1 MLAAGVTLS
10 SLNHSKAF
18 HMAGDL
24 TLYRNHVLFL
34 SHSFF
39 IKDNRRELLL
49 HAHKYDFDIRFF
61 HELSDFVAA
70 VEQAGGDSLF
80 VIDLD
85 ALYNMQSDLRDRRK
99 TLMLGELLQRLPA
112 GQRYVYLQSERQG
125 SRFLLQQRLVD
136 SHCLAYAEK
145 PIPNDVLVDKLFNLF
160 VQRKR
165 DDLVRVVMLGAPPGW
180 DEAALLAG
188 RVDIVHHTDPQT
200 LHLRV
205 KELQPDI
212 VLITDVE
219 YERTEAVVRVLKR
232 NIEADPVREITLL
245 QGRPAPDQAR
255 RALDSGFDALLA
267 MDDPALLA
275 RQLLNRADKIRIS
288 RDLIGKDR
296 ATGLLNKIGLQKK
309 AQALIRRA
317 AAEASPLCFG
327 VIDIDRFKTIN
338 DTWGHYFGDIVIKR
352 LSLTLAPHLDE
363 GDLLSRFGGE
373 EFVVVFRDCT
383 LEQGWRRLDAMRR
396 AFGAIAFETGPG
408 DVRHFSFSGG
418 LAAYP
423 AQRSENELFL
433 RADAMLYEAKE
444 GGRNQIRPLPQAE
457 AQTA

>member
-1 MLAAGVTLS
+1 
-10 SLNHSKAF
+10 
-18 HMAGDL
+18 MAGDFP
-24 TLYRNHVLFL
+24 LYKNNVLFL

-39 IKDNRRELLL
+39 IKDNHAELFL

-61 HELSDFVAA
+61 HEVSEFVAA
-70 VEQAGGDSLF
+70 VGAAGNDSLF

-85 ALYNMQSDLRDRRK
+85 ALYNMQSDMRDRRK
-99 TLMLGELLQRLPA
+99 TLLLGELLQRLPP

-125 SRFLLQQRLVD
+125 SRFMLQQRLVD

-145 PIPNDVLVDKLFNLF
+145 PIANDVLVDKLFNLF
-160 VQRKR
+160 VQQKR
-165 DDLVRVVMLGAPPGW
+165 GDLVRVAMLGVPPAW
-180 DEAALLAG
+180 DEAALLDR
-188 RVDIVHHTDPQT
+188 RVELIHHADPHT

-212 VLITDVE
+212 VLITDAE

-232 NIEADPVREITLL
+232 NIEADPVREIVLL
-245 QGRPAPDQAR
+245 QRRADPAQAR
-255 RALDSGFDALLA
+255 RALDSDFDALLV
-267 MDDPALLA
+267 MDDPELLA
-275 RQLLNRADKIRIS
+275 RQLINRADKIRVN

-317 AAEASPLCFG
+317 AMENRPLCFG
-327 VIDIDRFKTIN
+327 VIDIDKFKTIN

-352 LSLTLAPHLDE
+352 LSLTLSPHMKE

-383 LEQGWRRLDAMRR
+383 LEEGWRRLDAMRR
-396 AFGAIAFETGPG
+396 AFGAIAFEVKPG

-423 AQRSENELFL
+423 ACRSENELFL
-433 RADAMLYEAKE
+433 QADAMLYVAKE
-444 GGRNQIRPLPQAE
+444 GGRNQIQPIPLAV
-457 AQTA
+457 ARTG